1 LCGHPGGARY
11 RRAFGDVTVPVSRV
25 RFSVDEGRSSD
36 RSALSGTACCH
47 GRVAGRRT
55 NLALLVLI
63 IGAFASGVLIWTIGS
78 GWVRW
83 PTVVHGAVGVAI
95 VVMAPW
101 KSVVSGRGL
110 RRRGLKAALASLALA
125 LAVVVALISGFLHR
139 VGGRQAGPVLMMQLH
154 VGAALTA
161 LPLALWHVGSRRVR
175 PRVTDFERRT
185 VLRGALLAGAST
197 AVTLAVPH
205 AGRGP
210 TRSLERGSFKPSA
223 MPVTQWLFDKV
234 PIVDGDAWRLRVGDR
249 LWLWDDLER
258 LADDEIVA
266 TLDCTGGWFAHQ
278 RWRGVRLDRLL
289 AASDVRLRRSIE
301 VRSVTGYTRRFP
313 HHDARSL
320 VLATEVGG
328 KLLSVGH
335 GFPARLVAPGR
346 RGFWWVKWVSEID
359 VDDSPWWWQPPL
371 PLA

>member
-1 LCGHPGGARY
+1 M
-11 RRAFGDVTVPVSRV
+11 PVSRV
-25 RFSVDEGRSSD
+25 GFGVDEGRSSD
-36 RSALSGTACCH
+36 RNALAGMACCH
-47 GRVAGRRT
+47 GCVAGRRT

-63 IGAFASGVLIWTIGS
+63 VGAFASGVVMWTVGS
-78 GWVRW
+78 GWTRW
-83 PTVVHGAVGVAI
+83 PTVVHGLVGVAI

-101 KSVVSGRGL
+101 KSVVSRRGL
-110 RRRGLKAALASLALA
+110 RRRGLKAALPSLGLALT
-125 LAVVVALISGFLHR
+125 VVVALISGFVHR
-139 VGGRQAGPVLMMQLH
+139 GGGRRAGPVLVMQIH
-154 VGAALTA
+154 VGASVAA

-175 PRVTDFERRT
+175 PRATDFERRT

-197 AVTLAVPH
+197 AATLAVPH
-205 AGRGP
+205 ASRAP
-210 TRSLERGSFKPSA
+210 TRSLERGSFRPAA
-223 MPVTQWLFDKV
+223 MPVTQWLVDKV
-234 PIVDGDAWRLRVGDR
+234 PIVDSDAWRLRVGDR
-249 LWLWDDLER
+249 LWSREDLER
-258 LADDEIVA
+258 LAEDEIVA

-289 AASDVRLRRSIE
+289 VASDVRIRRSIE

-313 HHDARSL
+313 HDDARSL

-328 KLLSVGH
+328 KPLSIGH

-346 RGFWWVKWVSEID
+346 RGFWWVKWVEEID